1 LRTVIVEPVS
11 EEATPMAIAPGENV
25 GVYRVMTQLGSGGM
39 ATVFRAYHPS
49 LDRYVAIKVLH
60 PALKQDPQFFERFKR
75 EARIVANLE
84 HPSIIPV
91 YDFSD
96 HHGEPYLVMRF
107 IEGDTLK
114 GKMDAS
120 PMPAADIL
128 KIMRPICQALD
139 YAHKQGVL
147 HRDIKPSN
155 IMVST
160 DGTVLL
166 TDFGLAR
173 MVQAGESTLSQD
185 MMVGTPQYISPE
197 QAQGESQLDGRTD
210 IYSLGVV
217 LYEMLTGRVPFNA
230 DTPFA
235 TVHDHIY
242 TPLPLPS
249 DINPKISPDV
259 ERLLLKALAKD
270 PSDRYTTAD
279 DLLRALETTLYPTAP
294 NAATAPRTTGV
305 PGWVWAGGIILV
317 LCVLGGLLVGTLALR
332 SRNQA
337 TLVDDGPASG
347 PADSAA
353 TPVVDQP
360 PPATGGS
367 YPPHTQV
374 ARALTQQ
381 ATEAIQQRE
390 PEQAVALYQEAINAD
405 SHYLPAYIGLSRIF
419 NQMGD
424 KESSTATLQDA
435 VRNNPDSVIAWAA
448 LGQNQLFVR
457 GDPEAALLA
466 FDEAAVLQPDSAI
479 PHAGQALALTA
490 LDRTEEAKQAID
502 TALALEPDSPEA
514 HLANAYYLKEQGRR
528 VAALRELREIAQ
540 NDEISL
546 IVREQ
551 ARQLLQQ
558 LGE

>member
-1 LRTVIVEPVS
+1 
-11 EEATPMAIAPGENV
+11 
-25 GVYRVMTQLGSGGM
+25 
-39 ATVFRAYHPS
+39 
-49 LDRYVAIKVLH
+49 
-60 PALKQDPQFFERFKR
+60 LKQDPQFFERFKR

>member
-317 LCVLGGLLVGTLALR
+317 LCVLGGAAGWHVGT
-332 SRNQA
+332 
-337 TLVDDGPASG
+337 TVP
-347 PADSAA
+347 
-353 TPVVDQP
+353 
-360 PPATGGS
+360 
-367 YPPHTQV
+367 
-374 ARALTQQ
+374 
-381 ATEAIQQRE
+381 
-390 PEQAVALYQEAINAD
+390 
-405 SHYLPAYIGLSRIF
+405 
-419 NQMGD
+419 
-424 KESSTATLQDA
+424 
-435 VRNNPDSVIAWAA
+435 
-448 LGQNQLFVR
+448 
-457 GDPEAALLA
+457 
-466 FDEAAVLQPDSAI
+466 
-479 PHAGQALALTA
+479 
-490 LDRTEEAKQAID
+490 
-502 TALALEPDSPEA
+502 
-514 HLANAYYLKEQGRR
+514 
-528 VAALRELREIAQ
+528 
-540 NDEISL
+540 
-546 IVREQ
+546 
-551 ARQLLQQ
+551 
-558 LGE
+558 